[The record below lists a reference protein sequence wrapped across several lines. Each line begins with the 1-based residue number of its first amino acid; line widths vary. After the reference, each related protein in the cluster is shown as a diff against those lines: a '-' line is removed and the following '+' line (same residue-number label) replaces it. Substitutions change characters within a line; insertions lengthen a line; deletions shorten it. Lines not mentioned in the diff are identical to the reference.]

1 MKKLLLLLL
10 IIPLLS
16 TSQSNDFLTKLFLD
30 SVQIKNQDFKLEL
43 SGVINTRAQKIHIQ
57 YSDYY
62 DRYESGSGNLT
73 EILFLKDLRVAQQ
86 FKSEVIIGSRTE
98 DNREEFNERC
108 TWNWSG
114 NNPNLKMVSPYSL
127 DFFPTFSFLKGK
139 LLTIIDG
146 DSTNKDYLFSVSKS
160 TKYDNYGHKTM
171 SFNLTDDN
179 EQGYKIYTIIINE
192 QSYIILTKDEMY
204 NLGFSTEFVDGSRFK
219 AICGGRDN
227 TYYLNEN
234 SYNDRYLQ
242 NCICKCDKD
251 YLSLYR
257 RKTKYMNDTYNLD
270 QDDLLYLFKLVEQ
283 N

>member
-43 SGVINTRAQKIHIQ
+43 AGVINTKAQKI
-57 YSDYY
+57 YKEYNDYY
-62 DRYESGSGNLT
+62 DSYESGNIS
-73 EILFLKDLRVAQQ
+73 EIIFLEDLRVAQQ
-86 FKSEVIIGSRTE
+86 FKSEVIIGSRTV
-98 DNREEFNERC
+98 DNRSEFHERC
-108 TWNWSG
+108 SWNWSG
-114 NNPNLKMVSPYSL
+114 NNPNLKMVSSYSL
-127 DFFPTFSFLKGK
+127 DLFPTFSFLKGK

-160 TKYDNYGHKTM
+160 DKYDNYGHKTM

-179 EQGYKIYTIIINE
+179 EQGYTIHTIIINE
-192 QSYIILTKDEMY
+192 QSYIIFTKNEMY
-204 NLGFSTEFVDGSRFK
+204 KLGFSTGFVDESRFIV
-219 AICGGRDN
+219 ICEGRDQ
-227 TYYLNEN
+227 TYNYKQN
-234 SYNDRYLQ
+234 SYYDDYFQ